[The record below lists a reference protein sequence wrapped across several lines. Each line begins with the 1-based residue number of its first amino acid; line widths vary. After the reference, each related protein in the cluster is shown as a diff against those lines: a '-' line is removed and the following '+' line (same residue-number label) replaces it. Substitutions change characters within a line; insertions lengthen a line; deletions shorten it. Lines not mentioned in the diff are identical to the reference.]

1 MGPES
6 IERRILY
13 RHGVLILLLSALLG
27 LVVAAQPPHPGKWMA
42 AHVGGLMT
50 GILVIGLG
58 ALWPE
63 VRLGDGTRR
72 RALQMGLTAAW
83 LGIGANVYAALV
95 NLPGPA
101 TDPARQPDAPW
112 QLPVLFAMLAVIV
125 PTTIGSFFLVWKGLR
140 G

>member
-1 MGPES
+1 MDS
-6 IERRILY
+6 QRRTLY

-27 LVVAAQPPHPGKWMA
+27 LVVAAQPPHAGKWMA
-42 AHVGGLMT
+42 AHVSGLMT
-50 GILVIGLG
+50 GLLVIGLG

-63 VRLGDGTRR
+63 VRLSDGLRR

-83 LGIGANVYAALV
+83 LGLTANLYAALV

-101 TDPARQPDAPW
+101 TDPGRQPDAPW
-112 QLPVLFAMLAVIV
+112 QLVVFFALLAVIV
-125 PTTIGSFFLVWKGLR
+125 PTTIGSFYLVWRGLR

>member
-1 MGPES
+1 
-6 IERRILY
+6 
-13 RHGVLILLLSALLG
+13 
-27 LVVAAQPPHPGKWMA
+27 MA
-42 AHVGGLMT
+42 AHVSGLMT

-63 VRLGDGTRR
+63 VRLSDGTRR

-83 LGIGANVYAALV
+83 LGVAANFYAAVV

-101 TDPARQPDAPW
+101 TDPGRQPDAPW
-112 QLPVLFAMLAVIV
+112 QPFVLFAMLAVIV
-125 PTTIGSFFLVWKGLR
+125 PTTIGSFYLVWRGLR

>member
-1 MGPES
+1 MDS
-6 IERRILY
+6 ERRKLY
-13 RHGVLILLLSALLG
+13 RHGVLFLLLSAFLG

-63 VRLGDGTRR
+63 VRLSDGLRR
-72 RALQMGLTAAW
+72 RAMQMGLTAAW
-83 LGIGANVYAALV
+83 LGVVANVYAALV

-101 TDPARQPDAPW
+101 TDPGRQPDAPW
-112 QLPVLFAMLAVIV
+112 QLYVLFAMLAVIV
-125 PTTIGSFFLVWKGLR
+125 PATIGSFYLVWRGLR